1 MAYGYPLELRER
13 VVRSIVEDDWTLAE
27 ASETFDVCIRTISLW
42 LKRWRAKKTLAALPQ
57 GGGAERKV
65 TVEAEGWLEQW
76 LTQDCDLSQDQLV
89 ERLAEKGVVVDRSTV
104 SRALERMGWTRKKK
118 SLMRAP
124 GWSTEEAAK
133 AARDWPRA
141 RCGPRRRPP
150 RSPAGTTC

>member
-118 SLMRAP
+118 VSSRPSISRPKSKRRATP
-124 GWSTEEAAK
+124 G
-133 AARDWPRA
+133 
-141 RCGPRRRPP
+141 RRS
-150 RSPAGTTC
+150 RSRT